1 MPNHI
6 NYYHRRFSR
15 RATMPYYRAGSRP
28 RYHATRSVAAGKIQS
43 AWRRSRWGKRPNYS
57 NTKSVRSVNQPNSQR
72 FRGNNMVQG
81 HKFIGSF
88 NNKMLKGLTGTGILE
103 KRLIKHTIVDYDSPQ
118 DIATDNAKLRSSSG
132 LSILY
137 SSKDLPAIDNATN
150 TGIPAGFKAGAFAL
164 SGTPSQDK
172 YIFYK
177 NFRTEITITTEASS
191 FAGAPDPTQATQLG
205 YVNSL
210 NFRVLLLKKKTGLQ
224 VGNPSGVPFP
234 ADEPSISNSL
244 FLGYGNNPYGL
255 TRQYG
260 DTTSVQGN
268 AVAPIDLQMG
278 KINKGMW
285 QVLQDKQFPLSV
297 PVANVAGAES
307 KYPNM
312 KKLIFSHKINEKV
325 LVSTATLGTEPLN
338 WSDRYICLI
347 FASLP
352 NSSNATLGGA
362 TALLPKTSRLWKV
375 SARGFTSYLDA

>member
-1 MPNHI
+1 MNHSHI
-6 NYYHRRFSR
+6 NYRRTYR
-15 RATMPYYRAGSRP
+15 RQTQPQFNRGSRP
-28 RYHATRSVAAGKIQS
+28 VYHANRSLAL
-43 AWRRSRWGKRPNYS
+43 RRKRWMINFLNRPENS
-57 NTKSVRSVNQPNSQR
+57 GRIKSKRSVNKPNAQR
-72 FRGNNMVQG
+72 FRGRNMIEG

-103 KRLIKHTIVDYDSPQ
+103 KRLIKHGQGDYKSPQ

-132 LSILY
+132 LAILY
-137 SSKDLPAIDNATN
+137 SSKDLATIDNATN
-150 TGIPAGFKAGAFAL
+150 TGIPAGYKVGAFAL
-164 SGTPSQDK
+164 SATSSKDK

-177 NFRTEITITTEASS
+177 NFRTEITITTEAST

-205 YVNSL
+205 YVNNL
-210 NFRVLLLKKKTGLQ
+210 NFRVLLVKKKTGLQ
-224 VGNPSGVPFP
+224 VGNPSGVPYNP
-234 ADEPSISNSL
+234 DEPSISNSL

-255 TRQYG
+255 TREYG
-260 DTTSVQGN
+260 DTASTQNN

-285 QVLQDKQFPLSV
+285 QVLQDKQFCLSV

-325 LVSTATLGTEPLN
+325 LVSTASLGTEPLD

-362 TALLPKTSRLWKV
+362 TGLLPKTDRLWKV
-375 SARGFTSYLDA
+375 SSRGFTSYLDA